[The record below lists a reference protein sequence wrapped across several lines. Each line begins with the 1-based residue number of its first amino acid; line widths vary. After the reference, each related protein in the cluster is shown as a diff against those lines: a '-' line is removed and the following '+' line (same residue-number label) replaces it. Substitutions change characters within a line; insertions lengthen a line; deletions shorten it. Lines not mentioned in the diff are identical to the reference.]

1 MIVFKISHKAY
12 IPLKWSLIS
21 SSATAIEL
29 STRSHIEPWL
39 LEAIVGER
47 EREKE
52 RERERERR
60 EREREGGREG
70 GREGECECV
79 SHLLLS
85 PWR

>member
-47 EREKE
+47 EREKRE
-52 RERERERR
+52 REREREKR
-60 EREREGGREG
+60 ERERGREGGREG
-70 GREGECECV
+70 GRV
-79 SHLLLS
+79 
-85 PWR
+85 